1 MLVTSNID
9 RWRRRRWRVAGLLVL
24 PVVTLVHCW
33 RSTRCRA
40 ATGSTHRAS
49 RWPLAQPGPQAQP
62 APVQDRSTPTESTWG
77 TACRHGGRAT
87 CSTSATQPGR
97 TPDTSSLNSKWGHLG
112 YDSVVLDDPGQQ
124 DGSTIVVGGVR
135 GTPTSVT
142 VSIDATSAPATIAC
156 FRQASGW
163 CSYKAN
169 VPSRSPLRP
178 RGPRRRPLTVEL
190 TDMTRGAILQQRCKR
205 R

>member
-1 MLVTSNID
+1 MQGSYRLDSPGLTLAAGPAGAAGTASASPRQID
-9 RWRRRRWRVAGLLVL
+9 ADRVDLGD
-24 PVVTLVHCW
+24 
-33 RSTRCRA
+33 
-40 ATGSTHRAS
+40 G
-49 RWPLAQPGPQAQP
+49 
-62 APVQDRSTPTESTWG
+62 VQD
-77 TACRHGGRAT
+77 GGRAT

-124 DGSTIVVGGVR
+124 DGSTIVVGSVR

-169 VPSRSPLRP
+169 VPSRSPATTKRSASTSADG
-178 RGPRRRPLTVEL
+178 RAHRHDARRDL
-190 TDMTRGAILQQRCKR
+190 AAALQAPVMKQVAGEPSNRSRKPTP
-205 R
+205 